1 MVPIGCQDYSRQ
13 IDGSWRFKNEKV
25 QPAIKQK
32 LDGMHLPPAWR
43 NVVVSADPS
52 AKVQAIG
59 MDAAGRWQ
67 YRYSAEHIGAAK
79 KTKFDRVKLFGRD
92 LPIVRENVLSGVRGN
107 DARAMLLRIED
118 KTAIRMGSMAD
129 VKAKKKAYGLTT
141 LQGKHVKIK
150 GDKIILDFTAKKG
163 IPAHYEFTDKNVSSW
178 LSKRKTNLP
187 SADSRLFPDVSPQ
200 KLNEYIKD
208 VAGGKK
214 YTIKD
219 FRTYHGSR
227 IAREELQKHSGRAL
241 TTKERT
247 GIIKDVS
254 TTVSRF
260 LRNTPAMAK
269 SAYIDPM
276 VWEIIG
282 GL

>member
-1 MVPIGCQDYSRQ
+1 MIPSDCQDYSRQ
-13 IDGSWRFKNEKV
+13 ADGSWRLKQEKV
-25 QPAIKQK
+25 SSNVQKK
-32 LDGMHLPPAWR
+32 LDGMRLPPAWR
-43 NVVVSADPS
+43 NVVVSADRN

-67 YRYSAEHIGAAK
+67 YRYSAEHIAAAK
-79 KTKFDRVKLFGRD
+79 KRKFDRVKLFSRD
-92 LPIVRENVLSGVRGN
+92 LSTIRSNVTSGVDN
-107 DARAMLLRIED
+107 NNAKAMLLRIED
-118 KTAIRMGSMAD
+118 KTAIRMGSLAD

-141 LQGKHVKIK
+141 LQSRHVSIK
-150 GDKIILDFTAKKG
+150 GDKIVLDFTAKKG
-163 IPAHYEFTDKNVSSW
+163 IPAYYEFTDKTVGSW
-178 LSKRKTNLP
+178 LSKRKTGMAAN
-187 SADSRLFPDVSPQ
+187 DRLFPDVSPSA
-200 KLNEYIKD
+200 LNKYIEN

-227 IAREELQKHSGRAL
+227 IAFEELQKHSGRAL
-241 TTKERT
+241 TAREKSR
-247 GIIKDVS
+247 IIKDVS
-254 TTVSRF
+254 TTVSQF
-260 LRNTPAMAK
+260 LHNTPAMAK